1 MKSRAHQFIISPSLP
16 RPLLAS
22 FSPANI
28 DKSLHQTISLSLSRY
43 SYLVKKIHKWSFKM
57 SISNISRKLNSFKL
71 NMKAAGAETSLAEA
85 HKLRLLPCE
94 QPDSGGSGSRVW
106 PASPPL
112 LLQPAAPWPGFS
124 QLHTLLL
131 PPGTR
136 KHNTHPTIP
145 MARPEFPG
153 RILKASPLGHT
164 IPWTQQDCPTVN
176 RRKSP
181 TTDAVSQ
188 QPGSYLRFTRVGQK
202 TILKQLQPIRE
213 LIG

>member
-1 MKSRAHQFIISPSLP
+1 
-16 RPLLAS
+16 
-22 FSPANI
+22 
-28 DKSLHQTISLSLSRY
+28 
-43 SYLVKKIHKWSFKM
+43 M

-85 HKLRLLPCE
+85 HKLRLLSCAQRVRLLPYE
-94 QPDSGGSGSRVW
+94 HPDSGGWGSRAW

-112 LLQPAAPWPGFS
+112 LQPAALWPCFS

-136 KHNTHPTIP
+136 KHNTHPSIP
-145 MARPEFPG
+145 MARPEFPR

-164 IPWTQQDCPTVN
+164 IPWTQQDCPAVN

-181 TTDAVSQ
+181 TTYAVSW
-188 QPGSYLRFTRVGQK
+188 QPGSYLRFTHLHGSENY
-202 TILKQLQPIRE
+202 LKAVAAN
-213 LIG
+213 